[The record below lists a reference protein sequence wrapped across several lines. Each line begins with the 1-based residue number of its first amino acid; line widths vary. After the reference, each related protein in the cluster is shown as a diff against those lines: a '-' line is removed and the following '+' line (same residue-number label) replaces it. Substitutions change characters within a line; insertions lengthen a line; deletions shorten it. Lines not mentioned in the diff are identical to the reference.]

1 MADNSET
8 LKLQAP
14 QGSSFSIIRVL
25 MLTGMVAAV
34 VGGGYYAV
42 KQMQG
47 PREKVKFTGVVT
59 YQGKPVTVGSVMT
72 EVVGDPMDFSIGFL
86 DAEGRFSLET
96 NGEPG
101 ASVGRHRVRI
111 SSMAPGIPPRPLVP
125 PKYLESATTPLEI
138 EVTTDPKANVVTFE
152 LEGEIPQPASAG
164 GPPAGP
170 PGAPGAPGAPG
181 PESSAPAEGAA
192 EASPAT
198 EPTEGATPNPAS
210 QAPAEASP
218 ASESDTGA
226 ESSPQ

>member
-1 MADNSET
+1 MADNGET
-8 LKLQAP
+8 SKSQAQ
-14 QGSSFSIIRVL
+14 QGTPFSIVRVL
-25 MLTGMVAAV
+25 TLIVAVAAV
-34 VGGGYYAV
+34 LGGGYYAWN
-42 KQMQG
+42 QAQG
-47 PREKVKFTGVVT
+47 PRAKVAFTGVVT

-72 EVVGDPMDFSIGFL
+72 EVVGDPLDFSIGFL

-152 LEGEIPQPASAG
+152 LDGELPQPASAG

-170 PGAPGAPGAPG
+170 PGAP
-181 PESSAPAEGAA
+181 ESSVPAEGAA
-192 EASPAT
+192 ETSPAT
-198 EPTEGATPNPAS
+198 ESTEAATPNPAS
-210 QAPAEASP
+210 QTPAAELTPAPENDKAV
-218 ASESDTGA
+218 